1 METRIIGDHSSIM
14 ESLLRDSFLS
24 FPLINPISL
33 LFSQPNSHSTSFC
46 LSSLPLNAQSRIEE
60 ANFPDKPRSFRKSL
74 LLLSL
79 FFLRHSRPS
88 KFSHSFFVTSFATKN
103 KEKSPFATRIL
114 LFIHFFVHSRPKH
127 LFAVSLF
134 FSPTTCQFC
143 SKRELQQKA
152 NLVHIL

>member
-88 KFSHSFFVTSFATKN
+88 KFSHSFFVTSFAT
-103 KEKSPFATRIL
+103 RIKKKAL
-114 LFIHFFVHSRPKH
+114 SRPEYY
-127 LFAVSLF
+127 FSFIFSFIRVPNICSLF
-134 FSPTTCQFC
+134 LSSFLPLLVNFAPSVNC
-143 SKRELQQKA
+143 SKKP
-152 NLVHIL
+152 I